1 MYNGFTESPDVI
13 LARMKRILADY
24 QPPAPATNGGNESTP
39 NDNHEDNPNPLT
51 TE

>member
-1 MYNGFTESPDVI
+1 MYHGFTESPDVI

-24 QPPAPATNGGNESTP
+24 QPHTPATSGGDEGTP
-39 NDNHEDNPNPLT
+39 NGDHEDNPNPLT